1 MMTKNFENFPVYI
14 KSLDLIEK
22 VYQFLRSEN
31 LEREFEFNNQI
42 KRAGFSI
49 SNNIAEGSEYNNNRQ
64 FIKYLKIAKGSC
76 AEVRSMMIVSK
87 RLKLGEENKA
97 EEIISLSR
105 EVSSNISNFIKYL
118 SENMEKPHL

>member
-1 MMTKNFENFPVYI
+1 MAKNFENFPVYI

-22 VYQFLRSEN
+22 VYQFIRSEN
-31 LEREFEFNNQI
+31 LEKEFEFNNQI
-42 KRAGFSI
+42 KRAVFSI

-87 RLKLGEENKA
+87 RLKLGDENKA
-97 EEIISLSR
+97 EEIINLSR

>member
-1 MMTKNFENFPVYI
+1 M
-14 KSLDLIEK
+14 K

-31 LEREFEFNNQI
+31 LEREFEFSNQI

-87 RLKLGEENKA
+87 RLKLGDENKA
-97 EEIISLSR
+97 EEITNLSR

>member
-1 MMTKNFENFPVYI
+1 MMAKNFENFPVYI

-22 VYQFLRSEN
+22 VYQFIRSEN
-31 LEREFEFNNQI
+31 LEKEFEFNNQI

-64 FIKYLKIAKGSC
+64 FIKDLKIAKGSC

-87 RLKLGEENKA
+87 RLKLGDENKA
-97 EEIISLSR
+97 EEIINLSR

>member
-22 VYQFLRSEN
+22 VYQFLQSEN

-97 EEIISLSR
+97 EEIINLSR

>member
-1 MMTKNFENFPVYI
+1 MTKNFENFPVYI